1 MKAREIASAISAR
14 RTTARAQ
21 CEAALARIAAR
32 NPAMNAMITQRPEV

>member
-1 MKAREIASAISAR
+1 MKAREIAVAVAAK

-32 NPAMNAMITQRPEV
+32 NPALNAVITQRP